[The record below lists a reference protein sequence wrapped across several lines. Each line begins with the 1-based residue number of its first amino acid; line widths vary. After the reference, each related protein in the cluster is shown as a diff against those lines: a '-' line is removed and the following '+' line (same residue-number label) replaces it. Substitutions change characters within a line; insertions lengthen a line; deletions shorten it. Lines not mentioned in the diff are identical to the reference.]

1 MLYIYIKHI
10 VFKENALALYH
21 TISNMGYCCQL
32 VDIIDSNSDNY
43 YLILGGHNYLDQFPK
58 NYIIYQLEQTNILVI
73 DDDGNKKE
81 KLFSNRYILTL
92 MNAKQVWDYSLSNIK
107 YLKKHYKLTNLYH
120 LPIYYTPYLDTMK
133 YHMDERPI
141 DILFYGSINSRRE
154 KILKELEKK
163 YKVGIYVNNLWDKD
177 RDDMIKKS
185 KIVVNIHYY
194 DNAILELHRISYLLS
209 NKCLVISEI
218 GRDSND
224 LDRIAILVHYSNL
237 IKECDKWLSKTDEER
252 KQMAIYSYQQF
263 KSQYLFSN
271 YVNKLNLDGILEKTE
286 HKNSNSKNS
295 KKKKTKLD
303 YYIPS
308 KIELAETIKDTN
320 DNFILKLPSIDDNDL
335 PFVSILT
342 PTGNRRKLFSI
353 AIRNFLSFTYPKDK
367 LEWIIVDDG
376 KEDLKDMLP
385 YNDNRIKYI
394 KIETRDNN
402 RLPMGEKRN
411 LCVEYSSNHI
421 LVNMDDDDYY
431 PPESILA
438 RVKTLI
444 KYPTKK
450 CVGCSEIGCYNL
462 LNNISS
468 IASDGIHTFTEASMA
483 FKKDFWIERKFN
495 NNNITG
501 EGKYFLQYRE
511 NELINIPFQFVI
523 IAINHGN
530 NTTNHLRDV
539 IHFEN
544 WYKKNKENYYNFID
558 YLDEDT
564 QIFLLE
570 LTKLIKNNNITRYYN
585 K

>member
-10 VFKENALALYH
+10 VFKETALALYH
-21 TISNMGYCCQL
+21 TISNMGYCCKL
-32 VDIIDSNSDNY
+32 VNTIDSNSENY

-58 NYIIYQLEQTNILVI
+58 NYIIYQLEQTNIFVI
-73 DDDGNKKE
+73 DDSGNKKE

-92 MNAKQVWDYSLSNIK
+92 MNATQVWDYSLSNIK
-107 YLKKHYKLTNLYH
+107 YLKKHYNLTNLYH

-133 YHMDERPI
+133 YHMEERPI

-224 LDRIAILVHYSNL
+224 LDRISILSHYTNI

-252 KQMAIYSYQQF
+252 KQMALYSYQQF

-271 YVNKLNLDGILEKTE
+271 YVNKLKLDGLLEKTE
-286 HKNSNSKNS
+286 NKYS

-303 YYIPS
+303 YYIPN

-320 DNFILKLPSIDDNDL
+320 NNFILKLPSIDDNDL

-353 AIRNFLSFTYPKDK
+353 AIRNFLSFTYPKNK

-376 KEDLKDMLP
+376 KEDLKDILP
-385 YNDNRIKYI
+385 YNDDRVKYF

-402 RLPMGEKRN
+402 RIPMGEKRN
-411 LCVEYSSNHI
+411 LCVEYSSYDI

-438 RVKTLI
+438 RIKTLV

-450 CVGCSEIGCYNL
+450 CVGCSEIGCYNIQ
-462 LNNISS
+462 NNISS
-468 IASDGIHTFTEASMA
+468 IASDGMNTFTEASMA
-483 FKKDFWIERKFN
+483 FRKDFWIERKFN

-530 NTTNHLRDV
+530 NLTNHLRDV
-539 IHFEN
+539 INFEN

-564 QIFLLE
+564 HIFLME
-570 LTKLIKNNNITRYYN
+570 LTKLIKNNNITKYYN